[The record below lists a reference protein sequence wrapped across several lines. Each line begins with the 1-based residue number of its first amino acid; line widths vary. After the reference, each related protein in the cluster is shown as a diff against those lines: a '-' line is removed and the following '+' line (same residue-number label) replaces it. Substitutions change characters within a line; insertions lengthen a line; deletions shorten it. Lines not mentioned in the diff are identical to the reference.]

1 MEGTRQLAGAMGD
14 PRSIVRGSSGL
25 GWLVS
30 PERDRW
36 MIWLRDGEHAL
47 LSVERGADG
56 TRFCV
61 DLVRPGL
68 GPFVQVSLPAD
79 SPDAEAALLEE
90 VVEAAVGGDLPFHAA
105 YRSAWAIAVRSTAQ
119 ELRSRRR

>member
-1 MEGTRQLAGAMGD
+1 MAD

-30 PERDRW
+30 AERDRW
-36 MIWLRDGEHAL
+36 MIWLRDGAHAL
-47 LSVERGADG
+47 LSVERTAAG
-56 TRFCV
+56 TSFCV
-61 DLVRPGL
+61 DLVRPGV
-68 GPFVQVSLPAD
+68 GEFVKVSLPAD

-90 VVEAAVGGDLPFHAA
+90 VVEAAVGGDLPFRAA